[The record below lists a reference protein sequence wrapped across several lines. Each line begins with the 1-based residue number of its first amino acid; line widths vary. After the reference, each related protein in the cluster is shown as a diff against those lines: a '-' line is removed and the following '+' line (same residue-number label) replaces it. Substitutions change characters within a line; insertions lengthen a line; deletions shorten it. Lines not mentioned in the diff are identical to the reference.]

1 MGKRGRTQPKYHRIN
16 YEVKLRVPGDRVDR
30 NGDKLEGGRTFS
42 RHFEA
47 NNTEHARR
55 VAQRFAKKL
64 KSVVVSISKVHTEDI
79 IGDHN
84 TWGLKD
90 IIGEMPKERRRDVI
104 LDNVTLDEII
114 YNKNK
119 RKR

>member
-1 MGKRGRTQPKYHRIN
+1 MSKRASIQPSYHRLN
-16 YEVKLRVPGDRVDR
+16 YEAKLRIPGDRVDR

-64 KSVVVSISKVHTEDI
+64 RSVVVSVSKVHAEDI
-79 IGDHN
+79 IGDYN
-84 TWGLKD
+84 TWGLQD
-90 IIGEMPKERRRDVI
+90 IISEMPRERRRDVI

-114 YNKNK
+114 YNKK
-119 RKR
+119 RR